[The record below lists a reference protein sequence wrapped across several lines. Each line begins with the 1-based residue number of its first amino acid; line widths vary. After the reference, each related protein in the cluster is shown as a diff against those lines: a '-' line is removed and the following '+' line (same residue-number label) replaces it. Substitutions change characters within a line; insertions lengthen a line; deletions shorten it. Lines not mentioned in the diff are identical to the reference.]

1 MKTGTRYL
9 LCFLVA
15 TVLSLGAVVAWRLWP
30 RPLPPEECSELYRT
44 YRDTPGIDAT
54 FIRGFQVNDTVSV
67 DVTLLQATDSAGW
80 ETLVTDFQ
88 VRRESLTGR
97 NDHIITRKAK
107 RGHTDRQID
116 TIPENNDLILIAD
129 GMRKISIFHIT
140 DKRQLYQIINEQLKE
155 I

>member
-1 MKTGTRYL
+1 MKRTALLLTLAAVAVLGGT
-9 LCFLVA
+9 LV
-15 TVLSLGAVVAWRLWP
+15 LRLWP
-30 RPLPPEECSELYRT
+30 RSLPPEECSELYRA
-44 YRDTPGIDAT
+44 YMDTPGVDAT

-67 DVTLLQATDSAGW
+67 DVTLLQATDSTGW
-80 ETLVTDFQ
+80 ATLVTDFQ